1 MQTLNEDL
9 KNRSFRTVYLLFGEE
24 SFLKKSYKNR
34 LKDAIT
40 GGDTINYHYY
50 EGKGLN
56 IDEIIGLAETMPF
69 FADKRLI
76 LIEDSGFFKSASD
89 QMAAYIP
96 DIPKSTCLLFVE
108 SEVDKRSRMYK
119 AVKKA
124 GYAAELNHQDH
135 AQLAKWAAGILT
147 KEGRRITG
155 HTMDLFLSKTGEDM
169 ENIRMELEK
178 LISYTWGRDVITDQ
192 DVEEISTAQ
201 ASNKIF
207 DMISALSARQTRK
220 AVDLYQDLLTLKEP
234 PMRILF
240 LIARQFNQI
249 LQVKELAAKGMDKG
263 AIAGRLKIQPF
274 VVGRI
279 LPQTRAFSG
288 EQILSY
294 VELCA
299 QMEED
304 VKTGRLS
311 DRLAVELLLTKEYGE
326 N

>member
-9 KNRSFRTVYLLFGEE
+9 KNGSFRTAYLLFGEE

-56 IDEIIGLAETMPF
+56 VDEIIGLAETMPF
-69 FADKRLI
+69 FASKRLI
-76 LIEDSGFFKSASD
+76 LIEDSGFFKSAAD
-89 QMAAYIP
+89 QLAAYIP
-96 DIPKSTCLLFVE
+96 VIPESTCLLFVE
-108 SEVDKRSRMYK
+108 SEVDKRSKMYK

-135 AQLAKWAAGILT
+135 AQLAKWTAGILA
-147 KEGRRITG
+147 KEGRKITS
-155 HTMDLFLSKTGEDM
+155 HTIDLFLSKTGEDM
-169 ENIRMELEK
+169 DNIRMELEK

-207 DMISALSARQTRK
+207 EMISALAARQTRK
-220 AVDLYQDLLTLKEP
+220 AMELYQDLLTLKEP

-249 LQVKELAAKGMDKG
+249 LQVKELAAKGMDRG
-263 AIAGRLKIQPF
+263 AIASRLKIQPF
-274 VVGRI
+274 VVGKI

-288 EQILSY
+288 DQILSY

-311 DRLAVELLLTKEYGE
+311 DRLAVELLLTKEYGK

>member
-9 KNRSFRTVYLLFGEE
+9 KTGNFRTVYLLFGEE
-24 SFLKKSYKNR
+24 DFLKKSYKNR

-56 IDEIIGLAETMPF
+56 VDEIIGLSETMPF

-76 LIEDSGFFKSASD
+76 LIEDSGFFKSAAE
-89 QMAAYIP
+89 QLAGYIP
-96 DIPKSTCLLFVE
+96 AIPESSCLLFVE
-108 SEVDKRSRMYK
+108 SEVDKRGKMSK

-135 AQLAKWAAGILT
+135 AQLAKWAGGILA
-147 KEGRRITG
+147 KEGRKITS

-207 DMISALSARQTRK
+207 EMISALSARQTRK
-220 AVDLYQDLLTLKEP
+220 ALDLYQDLLTLKEP

-263 AIAGRLKIQPF
+263 AIAGRLKLQPF
-274 VVGRI
+274 VVGKV
-279 LPQTRAFSG
+279 LPQARAFSR

-311 DRLAVELLLTKEYGE
+311 DRLAVELLLTKEYGK

>member
-207 DMISALSARQTRK
+207 DMISALAARQTRK